1 MDRLGRCD
9 AVRRATK
16 RGGKEGEKGRNR
28 DGGREEGGEGKRKTA
43 VGQDGGEPRE
53 GRPPSAFAKTH
64 RYFLP

>member
-1 MDRLGRCD
+1 MRLV
-9 AVRRATK
+9 VRRAMK

-28 DGGREEGGEGKRKTA
+28 DGGRREGGRERRKEKDA

-53 GRPPSAFAKTH
+53 GRPPSSAFAKTH

>member
-1 MDRLGRCD
+1 M
-9 AVRRATK
+9 K

-28 DGGREEGGEGKRKTA
+28 DGGREGERRKEKDA